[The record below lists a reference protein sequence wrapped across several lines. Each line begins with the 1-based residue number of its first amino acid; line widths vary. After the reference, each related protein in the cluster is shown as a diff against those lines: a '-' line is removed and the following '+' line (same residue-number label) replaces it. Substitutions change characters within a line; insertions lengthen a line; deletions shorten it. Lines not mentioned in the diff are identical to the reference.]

1 MLPELVFD
9 EGCHVDRLD
18 LGQILD
24 ADAGA
29 ECGELADCLQIGAA
43 GVGVADMRTKKVT

>member
-9 EGCHVDRLD
+9 EGRYMDRLD

-24 ADAGA
+24 TDTGT
-29 ECGELADCLQIGAA
+29 ECGELPDGF
-43 GVGVADMRTKKVT
+43 